1 MANDASAFGL
11 HRALVPNGVLP
22 QMAEVVDASPSIGDD
37 EVLLNVTA
45 LNLDATS
52 FDQLL
57 RAAKGDGDAVRT
69 AVLEI
74 IRRRG
79 KMHNPVTGSG
89 GILLGCVAEV
99 GDASPL
105 GLKPGDKVATLHSLT
120 ATPLHIDDDLREWN
134 GLTEQIPTRGHA
146 VLFARSLA
154 AVLPDDLDEAEVM
167 AVFDVCGAPA
177 LTARVLETLA
187 SPPEQTSVLII
198 GGGKSA
204 ALSAAAAARL
214 GCEVVVT
221 VPTQSER
228 DRLQRV
234 RLPADVLVADA
245 TDPLATRQVL
255 LDHSGGLADVTVVCV
270 NRPGCEHAAIL
281 ATRDLGTVIYFSM
294 ATHFPAAALG
304 AESVAA
310 DVTMLI
316 GSGFV
321 PGHAEFSMQLYRES
335 EPVQQLFREIR

>member
-1 MANDASAFGL
+1 L
-11 HRALVPNGVLP
+11 HRALAPNGVLP

-45 LNLDATS
+45 LNLDAAS

-57 RAAKGDGDAVRT
+57 SAAKGDGDAVRK
-69 AVLEI
+69 AVLDP

-99 GDASPL
+99 GVASPL

-120 ATPLHIDDDLREWN
+120 ATPLHIDDELREWN

-187 SPPEQTSVLII
+187 FTS
-198 GGGKSA
+198 GA
-204 ALSAAAAARL
+204 N
-214 GCEVVVT
+214 
-221 VPTQSER
+221 
-228 DRLQRV
+228 V
-234 RLPADVLVADA
+234 RL
-245 TDPLATRQVL
+245 
-255 LDHSGGLADVTVVCV
+255 DHRGW
-270 NRPGCEHAAIL
+270 
-281 ATRDLGTVIYFSM
+281 
-294 ATHFPAAALG
+294 
-304 AESVAA
+304 
-310 DVTMLI
+310 
-316 GSGFV
+316 
-321 PGHAEFSMQLYRES
+321 
-335 EPVQQLFREIR
+335 